1 MRSSPL
7 IKFSPHN
14 PRNTKNLSKF
24 LDFKPTDCL
33 LPPLTQNAG
42 SVVMAGGTGYELC
55 KVFSIVWFVV
65 LGLTALETVFQSM
78 SGLPPEGGRKKREM
92 IDERKNVQTTPHPHL
107 LEAQLALALHLS
119 KLVGRPGTA
128 SLPSTI
134 ASPDH
139 PDWLVG
145 CFGFNGLLRQY
156 FSLYSGRLP
165 ERGRKRRERIEES
178 KNVQTTPTRTYCK
191 RNRPL
196 PYYHPNCRTPRHR
209 TFIQDPSI
217 TPDHPED
224 CLEGFQPA

>member
-1 MRSSPL
+1 
-7 IKFSPHN
+7 
-14 PRNTKNLSKF
+14 
-24 LDFKPTDCL
+24 
-33 LPPLTQNAG
+33 
-42 SVVMAGGTGYELC
+42 
-55 KVFSIVWFVV
+55 
-65 LGLTALETVFQSM
+65 M
-78 SGLPPEGGRKKREM
+78 SGLPPERERKKGEM

-128 SLPSTI
+128 SLPSTS

-165 ERGRKRRERIEES
+165 IEES

-217 TPDHPED
+217 TPTIPRIAWKGSSQLKVLWGGETPNI
-224 CLEGFQPA
+224 LNLYMPV